1 MKATLLLLCCLN
13 FAWASDDCSPCM
25 AGISAIMDIHKEDN
39 KVIRMDSKFFHKL
52 LCPTNPE
59 FSFCENDEIVFW
71 ENAAWEDNLYEEFCQ
86 SIDDCTSG
94 FVF

>member
-1 MKATLLLLCCLN
+1 
-13 FAWASDDCSPCM
+13 M